1 MESREQE
8 RLLKG
13 APNQQEMLKAGLEYN
28 DASREIKVAACVGEA
43 YNCCCL
49 PCAPC
54 GMGSFK
60 EVTAGHEGLVLH
72 FGVFERKVPPG
83 RHKINCMTE
92 SILDVFVRTEQFNI
106 PMMEVITKDTL
117 TCEVDAIC
125 YYQVVDSVK
134 ASFEVDN
141 YHEMLKTL
149 SISTL
154 RTVIGEFS
162 LDALLVNRGV
172 INARISQIVDEHA
185 KVWGINVQS
194 LEMKDV
200 KMDDAMTHALATVAE
215 ARRTA
220 DGKIINA
227 KAARDAAELD
237 KEAATLMAEN
247 PTAMSIKYMDTM
259 RQLAN
264 NSNVQI
270 VVPDQMPDYLKK

>member
-1 MESREQE
+1 
-8 RLLKG
+8 
-13 APNQQEMLKAGLEYN
+13 
-28 DASREIKVAACVGEA
+28 
-43 YNCCCL
+43 
-49 PCAPC
+49 
-54 GMGSFK
+54 
-60 EVTAGHEGLVLH
+60 
-72 FGVFERKVPPG
+72 
-83 RHKINCMTE
+83 
-92 SILDVFVRTEQFNI
+92 
-106 PMMEVITKDTL
+106 MMEVITKDTL

-134 ASFEVDN
+134 ASFEVNN

-200 KMDDAMTHALATVAE
+200 KMDGAMTHALATVAE

-270 VVPDQMPDYLKK
+270 IIPDQMPDYLKR